1 MSDDGSPVVEDKKK
15 RGRPSKSP
23 VKEAKRRGR
32 PPAEKN
38 NVVAKSDDEDDTPA
52 PVKRGRG
59 RPKGTNKKKGS
70 AVKVAAPP
78 SGRPRG
84 RPKKVE
90 EKPESTG
97 EEEDEQ
103 EEEEEEN

>member
-38 NVVAKSDDEDDTPA
+38 NVAPKSDDEDDAPA

-59 RPKGTNKKKGS
+59 RPKGTHKKK
-70 AVKVAAPP
+70 VNNRQRNVINFIL
-78 SGRPRG
+78 
-84 RPKKVE
+84 
-90 EKPESTG
+90 
-97 EEEDEQ
+97 DDLLI
-103 EEEEEEN
+103 N